1 MADILSQ
8 EELDAL
14 LGQMQG
20 GGDDDE
26 PEAADA
32 SEPDEL
38 EVSEPEPAAAS
49 VHDGHQIPAELPP
62 AERRP
67 EAPVAEGF
75 DDDAPANLRNIGLI
89 LSIPIEMQVELG
101 RTSMTIHELM
111 QMGQGS
117 VIELNR
123 LASDLIDLAIN
134 NHVVAQGEAV
144 VVNENFGFR
153 VVEVDSVRDRI
164 SKL

>member
-20 GGDDDE
+20 GEDDDE
-26 PEAADA
+26 PESVEAADRGEPDPSDPGA
-32 SEPDEL
+32 SMHEGDQIPPEPPSSEP
-38 EVSEPEPAAAS
+38 
-49 VHDGHQIPAELPP
+49 
-62 AERRP
+62 RP
-67 EAPVAEGF
+67 DAPIAEGF
-75 DDDAPANLRNIGLI
+75 DEEMPANLRNVELI
-89 LSIPIEMQVELG
+89 LSIPIKLQVELG

-111 QMGQGS
+111 QLGQGS

>member
-14 LGQMQG
+14 LGQMQDG
-20 GGDDDE
+20 EGE
-26 PEAADA
+26 E
-32 SEPDEL
+32 EE
-38 EVSEPEPAAAS
+38 EPEPSVALDAS
-49 VHDGHQIPAELPP
+49 VDIPPDP
-62 AERRP
+62 APATRRP
-67 EAPVAEGF
+67 DEPVASGF
-75 DDDAPANLRNIGLI
+75 DGEASGDQRNIELI

-101 RTSMTIHELM
+101 RTEMTIHELM
-111 QMGQGS
+111 QLGQGS